1 MSAKGSERNARV
13 ATRRMTDV
21 QKLVVRVLSEHG
33 GEEHLGEN
41 DAAIELDEYMAA
53 QGRHGSGEERRGSAP
68 IC

>member
-21 QKLVVRVLSEHG
+21 QKLVVRVLNEHG

-41 DAAIELDEYMAA
+41 DEAIELDE
-53 QGRHGSGEERRGSAP
+53 
-68 IC
+68 

>member
-1 MSAKGSERNARV
+1 MSAKGSERNAQV

-21 QKLVVRVLSEHG
+21 QKLVVRVLNEHG

-41 DAAIELDEYMAA
+41 HAAIELDEYMAA
-53 QGRHGSGEERRGSAP
+53 QDVTEAERRGSAP